1 MYTLQLKQMMNS
13 TVILKAFSIYEGDKC
28 LPNLDGSRLLG
39 SIEIKWDIGFKW
51 DGLLWNTFASFRQRF
66 VIYFSVFARWNTRPL
81 QELFTGINSVT
92 YFLSFHSLSDDSE
105 LVTFL
110 SIAVGVS
117 LFYLLFG
124 CTMANFVYCQR
135 CSLTNLIFI
144 PAFLIPILT
153 RRSPE
158 VS

>member
-1 MYTLQLKQMMNS
+1 MGCCEIPLIALGKDLRY
-13 TVILKAFSIYEGDKC
+13 IL
-28 LPNLDGSRLLG
+28 
-39 SIEIKWDIGFKW
+39 
-51 DGLLWNTFASFRQRF
+51 
-66 VIYFSVFARWNTRPL
+66 VFARRNTRPL

-92 YFLSFHSLSDDSE
+92 YFLSFYSLSDDSE

-110 SIAVGVS
+110 SLAVGVS

-124 CTMANFVYCQR
+124 CTVANFVYCQR

-153 RRSPE
+153 RRSPK